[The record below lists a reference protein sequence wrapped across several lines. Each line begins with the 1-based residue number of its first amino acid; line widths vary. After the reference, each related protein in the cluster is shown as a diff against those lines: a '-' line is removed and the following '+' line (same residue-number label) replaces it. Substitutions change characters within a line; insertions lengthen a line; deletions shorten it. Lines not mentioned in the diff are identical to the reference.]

1 MRIITGKAR
10 GARLKAPK
18 GLSTRPTSDR
28 VKESLF
34 SILGGRVV
42 GRRVLDLFAGT
53 GSLGLEAL
61 SRGAS
66 FAVLVDRA
74 TGNLLRD
81 NAEHTRLAASARV
94 MRGDVFASLSRLAA
108 EGERFDL
115 VFCDPPYAK
124 GLWERTLAMLDTS
137 PVLSEGA
144 LVVAECGG
152 DERTVPPL
160 SRLSLSREEHY
171 GHTTLVRIFA
181 AREDGV

>member
-34 SILGGRVV
+34 SILGGRIA

-61 SRGAS
+61 SRGAAY
-66 FAVLVDRA
+66 AVFVDRA
-74 TGNLLRD
+74 TGNILRD
-81 NAEHTRLAASARV
+81 NAEHAHLADAVRV
-94 MRGDVFASLSRLAA
+94 MRGDVFASLSRLAV
-108 EGERFDL
+108 EGEQFDL

-124 GLWERTLAMLDTS
+124 GLWERALRVLDEL
-137 PVLSEGA
+137 PILSAGA
-144 LVVAECGG
+144 CVIVESGG
-152 DERTVPPL
+152 EEREVPPL
-160 SRLSLSREEHY
+160 SRLSLLREEHY
-171 GHTTLVRIFA
+171 GRTTLIRIFVT
-181 AREDGV
+181 REDDV